1 MTKLIEVVMFAII
14 TLLLSPV
21 LTPYLLFC
29 RTENYLQRKNTEKFI
44 SLKSYQLL
52 YTYQFSSVLP
62 LWAYVHMFKIQELS
76 NHMRKE
82 EQQLSRKEKAQKLLE
97 KCKAE
102 KKLIDISESLYFFK
116 H

>member
-14 TLLLSPV
+14 TLLLSLV

-52 YTYQFSSVLP
+52 YSYQFSSVLP
-62 LWAYVHMFKIQELS
+62 LWAYVQ
-76 NHMRKE
+76 NP
-82 EQQLSRKEKAQKLLE
+82 
-97 KCKAE
+97 E
-102 KKLIDISESLYFFK
+102 KKKLKSFWRNVKLK
-116 H
+116 KN